1 MALAPPPQ
9 NPSSFGSYAFDP
21 AEVQVLLALHT
32 GMQPV
37 HQVMMLYA
45 GLG

>member
-1 MALAPPPQ
+1 MALAPPHQ
-9 NPSSFGSYAFDP
+9 NPSALGSYASDP

-32 GMQPV
+32 GMQLV

-45 GLG
+45 GLV